1 MMLVCSM
8 SIATAPTHH
17 RCACRVLRTMRQM
30 TTSDTLTSRST
41 GMARSKPKH
50 EESRTQTQAH
60 QPKSYEL
67 YDYLFK
73 YVIEENCVICNEG
86 MNDVN
91 EKLSYMTVYMRT
103 ISGKKISFRCDRRQ
117 GITGISRA
125 KWRERQRSQKALQH
139 LSNQGKTQRKEDYPR
154 K

>member
-1 MMLVCSM
+1 
-8 SIATAPTHH
+8 
-17 RCACRVLRTMRQM
+17 
-30 TTSDTLTSRST
+30 
-41 GMARSKPKH
+41 MARSKPKH
-50 EESRTQTQAH
+50 EETRTQTQAH

-73 YVIEENCVICNEG
+73 NIIEENCVICNEG

-103 ISGKKISFRCDRRQ
+103 ISGKTISFRCDRRQ
-117 GITGISRA
+117 SITGI
-125 KWRERQRSQKALQH
+125 KDEMERKTKIPKALQH
-139 LSNQGKTQRKEDYPR
+139 LSNQGKTQREEDYPS